1 MLDRA
6 GLITLNVGCGGDEWG
21 DVRVDL
27 AYRTQTDVPS
37 RLNLRADAH
46 HLPFRDRAFEVT
58 KCWHILEHL
67 KDPHLALR
75 EINRVSV
82 HAELRFPIRD
92 GYKREFLLGLLGLSP
107 SAVIRT
113 AHTWTRQTHLWIIS
127 PSALGVK
134 DFFQTGRIEVLFFLR
149 KTKLF
154 DWVRLPK
161 PKLEW
166 VVRI

>member
-82 HAELRFPIRD
+82 HA
-92 GYKREFLLGLLGLSP
+92 
-107 SAVIRT
+107 
-113 AHTWTRQTHLWIIS
+113 
-127 PSALGVK
+127 
-134 DFFQTGRIEVLFFLR
+134 
-149 KTKLF
+149 
-154 DWVRLPK
+154 
-161 PKLEW
+161 
-166 VVRI
+166 